1 MTRQEAVDRLC
12 DVYAGSY
19 DVTRCEENEHALAAT
34 MDFYATAEKYVLSK
48 KAKLW
53 QANNPCHPPWYGQ
66 ESDGSYPRPTS
77 WPASRRR
84 RYNLRPGQRSQ

>member
-34 MDFYATAEKYVLSK
+34 MDFTLPPRSTCSPKG
-48 KAKLW
+48 
-53 QANNPCHPPWYGQ
+53 QALAGQ
-66 ESDGSYPRPTS
+66 Q
-77 WPASRRR
+77 
-84 RYNLRPGQRSQ
+84 L

>member
-1 MTRQEAVDRLC
+1 MLRNRYEKGGAAMTRQEAVDRLC

-48 KAKLW
+48 R
-53 QANNPCHPPWYGQ
+53 PSSG
-66 ESDGSYPRPTS
+66 RPTALNMCTS
-77 WPASRRR
+77 SMFPI
-84 RYNLRPGQRSQ
+84 